1 MSNTET
7 HAAGILPELITG
19 TEAAR
24 LIGKNPRT
32 VARWV
37 RRNAV
42 PGLGV
47 EICGRIYVRLPV
59 LEALARGVEPANVA

>member
-1 MSNTET
+1 MSNTKT
-7 HAAGILPELITG
+7 HAGGNLPELITG

-24 LIGKNPRT
+24 LIGRNPRT

-37 RRNAV
+37 RRDAV